1 MLAIEEPDMHAQLAF
16 AATLSENDLVFAI
29 SESGSTRE
37 IVNVVKQAKQN
48 SCKVITVTRYG
59 ATPVSDLADIKLYSV
74 AEEESA
80 RLSSIMARTAQ
91 EFIIDILFIAITQ
104 SSRQGRQLLEKTNS
118 VVSDFRQ
125 SS

>member
-1 MLAIEEPDMHAQLAF
+1 M
-16 AATLSENDLVFAI
+16 
-29 SESGSTRE
+29 
-37 IVNVVKQAKQN
+37 
-48 SCKVITVTRYG
+48 ITVTRYG

-104 SSRQGRQLLEKTNS
+104 SSRQGRLLLEKTNS